1 MTETTKRQNDLTKEE
16 YLKLMKSYENYAKQ
30 IEELGKI
37 KSPKKRFNEMLSL
50 FEAWNNNEKKVSSAV
65 SKDFSILNEKL
76 FLTFIIKYAS
86 EYEASLKT
94 SEQKSFEKKLV
105 ENKLRSR

>member
-16 YLKLMKSYENYAKQ
+16 YLKLMESYENYAKQ

-50 FEAWNNNEKKVSSAV
+50 F
-65 SKDFSILNEKL
+65 
-76 FLTFIIKYAS
+76 
-86 EYEASLKT
+86 
-94 SEQKSFEKKLV
+94 
-105 ENKLRSR
+105 